1 MRDWNAVC
9 LFCEDVREE
18 KHGDTLLGI
27 FPDNINV
34 TAIPSAMPKLGVYVR
49 IHINVD
55 SKIQSISAKLR
66 TSTGEEMPFGGFDAA
81 KIKNTLAESSQKGAP
96 TAGFIIRGT
105 AVNFPIKTA
114 GRSSM
119 LVKIDDEEIICGSM
133 NFQVGPN
140 PSATASPQPSSQSPS
155 VS

>member
-9 LFCEDVREE
+9 LFCEDVRE

-34 TAIPSAMPKLGVYVR
+34 ADIQHHLRLGVYVR

-66 TSTGEEMPFGGFDAA
+66 TTTGEELLLEGLTP
-81 KIKNTLAESSQKGAP
+81 QK
-96 TAGFIIRGT
+96 
-105 AVNFPIKTA
+105 
-114 GRSSM
+114 
-119 LVKIDDEEIICGSM
+119 
-133 NFQVGPN
+133 
-140 PSATASPQPSSQSPS
+140 
-155 VS
+155 